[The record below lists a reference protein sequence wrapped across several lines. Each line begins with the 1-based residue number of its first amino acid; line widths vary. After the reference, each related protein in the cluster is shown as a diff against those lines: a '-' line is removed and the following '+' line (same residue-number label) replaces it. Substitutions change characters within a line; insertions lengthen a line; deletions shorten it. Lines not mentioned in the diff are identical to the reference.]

1 MIGYP
6 TFFNADTTYCNDV
19 TFYYW
24 FPHHKIL
31 PTETVAPFL
40 DTGLR
45 LQLNNLVQNLNSFLS
60 GLVNDFNSQYTNTPV
75 VFLPTDAA
83 FNGHRFCEKDVNE
96 PDSTRI
102 DTWFFLS
109 GWGDNSLPG
118 VTPAYAGDDAIIS
131 GNTTAL
137 PDPSTCDTNAAD
149 IFDAMTCITAQAVSV
164 DGSFEQATFLNDTAV
179 LAEEDF
185 SAVSVSW
192 WLATRQVKTFHP
204 KTLG

>member
-1 MIGYP
+1 M
-6 TFFNADTTYCNDV
+6 
-19 TFYYW
+19 
-24 FPHHKIL
+24 
-31 PTETVAPFL
+31 
-40 DTGLR
+40 
-45 LQLNNLVQNLNSFLS
+45 
-60 GLVNDFNSQYTNTPV
+60 
-75 VFLPTDAA
+75 PTDAA

-118 VTPAYAGDDAIIS
+118 VTPAYVGDDAITS

-149 IFDAMTCITAQAVSV
+149 IFDAMTCMTAQAFSV
-164 DGSFEQATFLNDTAV
+164 DSSLEQAMFLYDTTV
-179 LAEEDF
+179 LAEEAF

-192 WLATRQVKTFHP
+192 WLATRKVKTISSQDVGAFSVQEYYHRG
-204 KTLG
+204 LVSEEI